1 MNKKTDHKL
10 FPGPVLRK
18 DDGHLRG
25 QAGHQEVLQ
34 LARLGILLRVHQEAR
49 RHPGGIRI
57 AFPCFVQ
64 QILISLIY
72 QRNKLVNF
80 QVHQSGNIEL
90 QNLIYSQESY
100 NFMKSFPL

>member
-34 LARLGILLRVHQEAR
+34 LAGLGILLRVHQEAR

-57 AFPCFVQ
+57 TLFFLLGAA
-64 QILISLIY
+64 
-72 QRNKLVNF
+72 NF
-80 QVHQSGNIEL
+80 DFI
-90 QNLIYSQESY
+90 NLSKE
-100 NFMKSFPL
+100 